1 MGQTLIETSVEKRG
15 KVVSQEQL
23 SLRAGNYLTALC
35 LFFGAV
41 FAMSLAGS
49 FERQIGNL
57 FSVGLILPSAGFYA
71 GGYVLGQLP
80 TFGVKL
86 SDMMMARCSRHAVY
100 LTNALL
106 NRAGT
111 NVSNWLNDRQA

>member
-57 FSVGLILPSAGFYA
+57 FSGGLIPAAGFYA

-80 TFGVKL
+80 MFGVKL
-86 SDMMMARCSRHAVY
+86 CDMMMARCSRHAVY
-100 LTNALL
+100 LINALL

-111 NVSNWLNDRQA
+111 HVSNWLNGRQA